1 MFILAYTLY
10 WQKDRIDLSHHSSCL
25 FKINTVHRTEYHLL
39 WWAVI
44 QCWRSMAKEC
54 EPEYTHGVWLKVL
67 FNLTNRP
74 IYEFQKP
81 SLSKW
86 GQGHNL
92 SSKNEFYLYVNEK
105 SFPYERL
112 CTKPHLFWYR
122 GLVNVEI
129 VYCQQFSIA
138 DLFFLLSFIDL
149 FNSIDRTI
157 FYVNFKKL
165 VTS

>member
-1 MFILAYTLY
+1 MQVVSFKFLNLSCPFLHALFIENKTGSIFLIWVHVSL
-10 WQKDRIDLSHHSSCL
+10 
-25 FKINTVHRTEYHLL
+25 NTVHRTEYHLL

-74 IYEFQKP
+74 IYEFQNP

-92 SSKNEFYLYVNEK
+92 SCEIEFYLHVKEK
-105 SFPYERL
+105 SFPYQRL
-112 CTKPHLFWYR
+112 CTEPHLFWYR
-122 GLVNVEI
+122 GLVNSEI
-129 VYCQQFSIA
+129 VCCQQFSIS
-138 DLFFLLSFIDL
+138 DLFFVLL
-149 FNSIDRTI
+149 
-157 FYVNFKKL
+157 
-165 VTS
+165 